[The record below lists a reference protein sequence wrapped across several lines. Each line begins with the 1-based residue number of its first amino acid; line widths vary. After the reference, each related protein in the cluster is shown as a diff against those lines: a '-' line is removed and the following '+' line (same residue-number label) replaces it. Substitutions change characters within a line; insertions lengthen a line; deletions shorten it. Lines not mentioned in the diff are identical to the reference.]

1 MANINPTMTI
11 ITLTVNGLSDLIKGN
26 IMSGLKTQDE
36 TMYYLWEMYFS
47 FKDTNMLQVRRCV
60 HTMW

>member
-1 MANINPTMTI
+1 MANINPTMPI

-26 IMSGLKTQDE
+26 IMSGLKPK
-36 TMYYLWEMYFS
+36 MKLCIIYEMYFS

-60 HTMW
+60 HTM